1 MSLADKF
8 HIPEPASI
16 RKFSQGLALSQS
28 RLLVILGI
36 AAMIVACL
44 AFIFAAGH
52 PIISIWVALI
62 FDGWLFVAGAAKVS
76 ED

>member
-16 RKFSQGLALSQS
+16 RKFSQGLALSQL
-28 RLLVILGI
+28 RLLVILG
-36 AAMIVACL
+36 IVACL

-62 FDGWLFVAGAAKVS
+62 FVGWLFVAGAAKVS